1 MPYPTLYASHIRR
14 ARQLVLL
21 TVLLHAPLVHAQPA
35 PKVLVEQTIQEA
47 FSVLRDE
54 GLRTQSKERLHKL
67 RSVVDKAFDWEA
79 MAKSSLGVRWRDLNQ
94 AQQKEFV
101 GVFQELLAQRYMDD
115 IDRFQG
121 SEQLSVV
128 GAEQDTELATVQTVL
143 LTSSR
148 DKIPIDYTLHK
159 TANGWRV
166 DDVSIEGVSL
176 VNHYRKTFAQF
187 LTNKRFDELM
197 QQLRRKLGLAGGQP
211 PAASKP

>member
-1 MPYPTLYASHIRR
+1 VNHIRG
-14 ARQLVLL
+14 AGQLVLL
-21 TVLLHAPLVHAQPA
+21 TLLLHAPLVHAQPA
-35 PKVLVEQTIQEA
+35 PKVLIEQTIQEA
-47 FSVLRDE
+47 FTVLRDAA
-54 GLRTQSKERLHKL
+54 LRTQSKERLHKL

-79 MAKSSLGVRWRDLNQ
+79 MAKSSLGVRWRGLNE
-94 AQQKEFV
+94 AQHKEFV
-101 GVFQELLAQRYMDD
+101 EVFKELLAQRYMDD

-128 GAEQDTELATVQTVL
+128 GAEQDAELATVQTVL

-148 DKIPIDYTLHK
+148 EKIPIDYTLHK
-159 TANGWRV
+159 TASGWRV

-197 QQLRRKLGLAGGQP
+197 QQLRRKLGVSAQP
-211 PAASKP
+211 SPSSQP

>member
-1 MPYPTLYASHIRR
+1 MPCPTGIRC
-14 ARQLVLL
+14 ARKLVLL
-21 TVLLHAPLVHAQPA
+21 TILMHSTLVQAQPA
-35 PKVLVEQTIQEA
+35 PRLLIEQTIQEA
-47 FSVLRDE
+47 FAVLRDP

-67 RSVVDKAFDWEA
+67 RTVVDKAFDWEA
-79 MAKSSLGVRWRDLNQ
+79 MAKSSLGARWRELNE
-94 AQQKEFV
+94 AQRKEFV
-101 GVFQELLAQRYMDD
+101 EVFKELLAQRYMDD

-121 SEQLSVV
+121 SEQLSVT
-128 GAEQDTELATVQTVL
+128 GAEQDAELATVQTVL

-159 TANGWRV
+159 TAAGWRV

-197 QQLRRKLGLAGGQP
+197 QQLRRKLGLSGDKQRPVSQP
-211 PAASKP
+211 